1 MSYRP
6 ITDIW
11 ILARPKVKY
20 YGAYPNGFLER
31 ARALL
36 GVTPLD
42 PVLHVCGGMAR
53 QYPAK
58 PRGFGPND
66 KTLDLDPALTPNY
79 LQSAMDPLPWMVP
92 AVCDPLPESAPTP
105 WPALI
110 ADPAYTEVD
119 ADHYAP
125 GRAAFPKPN
134 VILKNMLA
142 VVRPG
147 GRVGMLHYILPQPPQ
162 GRRAVRRL
170 HRRDRWLQQ
179 PDALLQRVRA
189 GGRMNAFLRLWQW
202 YVEHPAELLLHFA
215 ALLSLCWIVGAVVFA
230 VWQAH
235 EERKHAQA
243 RQRKREFDAAMA
255 LTHDLGKRGPS
266 GFQAKRIG

>member
-1 MSYRP
+1 VSYRP
-6 ITDIW
+6 ITDVW

-66 KTLDLDPALTPNY
+66 KTLDLDADLSSDFVQAATD
-79 LQSAMDPLPWMVP
+79 SLPQLPVP
-92 AVCDPLPESAPTP
+92 ARTFGDLPPVAPIAIGL

-110 ADPAYTEVD
+110 ADPPYTVD
-119 ADHYAP
+119 DAAHYTP
-125 GRAAFPKPN
+125 GKSAFPSAN
-134 VILKNMLA
+134 LILKNMLA

-147 GRVGMLHYILPQPPQ
+147 GRVGMLHYVLPQPPRE
-162 GRRAVRRL
+162 GVRFV
-170 HRRDRWLQQ
+170 
-179 PDALLQRVRA
+179 ACVGVIA
-189 GGRMNAFLRLWQW
+189 GYNNRMRCF
-202 YVEHPAELLLHFA
+202 
-215 ALLSLCWIVGAVVFA
+215 SVF
-230 VWQAH
+230 
-235 EERKHAQA
+235 EREIA
-243 RQRKREFDAAMA
+243 
-255 LTHDLGKRGPS
+255 
-266 GFQAKRIG
+266 